1 MPKLTKEQN
10 RFLIW
15 LSLNSNHFEICR
27 EVGSSYRKTNGLD
40 RYVSKH
46 GQRYKFD
53 IRTLTKLVKE
63 GLVTSEIVFPF
74 GIKYEHYFLTEQGA
88 NYLSKLRF
96 GTCSNG

>member
-1 MPKLTKEQN
+1 MSKLTKEQN

-15 LSLNSNHFEICR
+15 LSLSSTYFEICR
-27 EVGSSYRKTNGLD
+27 EVGHSYRKTNGLE

-53 IRTLTKLVKE
+53 MRTLTKLVKE
-63 GLVTSEIVFPF
+63 ELVTSEIVFPY

-88 NYLSKLRF
+88 DYVSKLNF